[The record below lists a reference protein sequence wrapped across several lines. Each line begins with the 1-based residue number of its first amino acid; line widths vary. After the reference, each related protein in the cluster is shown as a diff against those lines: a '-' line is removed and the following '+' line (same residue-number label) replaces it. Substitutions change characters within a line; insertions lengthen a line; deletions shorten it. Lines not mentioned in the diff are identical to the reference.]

1 MASSKVMSI
10 SRMPT
15 PMAEEPD
22 TKQALA
28 NHEDSVVDYSVDPVS
43 GACRQCPQ
51 FQARMAQTPLP
62 EIANRKARNMAP
74 RLLEI
79 EQIRFSAWS

>member
-28 NHEDSVVDYSVDPVS
+28 NHEDSVVDYRVHPAFRSVQAV
-43 GACRQCPQ
+43 PQ
-51 FQARMAQTPLP
+51 FQAQMAQTTLP
-62 EIANRKARNMAP
+62 EIC
-74 RLLEI
+74 
-79 EQIRFSAWS
+79 Q